1 MVASAPQYLVSWPSA
16 IMAAMVMS
24 DQRARCRLC
33 SHTAAMSRS
42 GKRAA
47 IANFEISLGNDH
59 PFTWWA
65 HGSLSTVLRKAG
77 RFAEAEAV
85 QRRTLMELERISGVE
100 SADAQWVHELMAET
114 FRDAGRAAEAE
125 AEAARAKEIAAKLA
139 KAPDR

>member
-1 MVASAPQYLVSWPSA
+1 MHHAPEALLA
-16 IMAAMVMS
+16 FAEAALLGS
-24 DQRARCRLC
+24 F
-33 SHTAAMSRS
+33 TAAARKL
-42 GKRAA
+42 GKRQSTISEA

-125 AEAARAKEIAAKLA
+125 AEAARSKEIAAKLA